1 MVAAVRVLWYARAVL
16 SGSPHELS
24 PVAKAYRAAAPWFS
38 AVWRFIGPV
47 GLGVIGGYAVDS
59 HFGFKPWGMLTGS
72 LLGIGLGFAAF
83 LITTT
88 KLLEKKK

>member
-1 MVAAVRVLWYARAVL
+1 MVAQARTLWYARAVL

-24 PVAKAYRAAAPWFS
+24 PVAKAYRAAAPWLN

-47 GLGVIGGYAVDS
+47 GLGVFGGYEVDVRFS
-59 HFGFKPWGMLTGS
+59 TKPWGMLGGS
-72 LLGIGLGFAAF
+72 LLGLVFGFTAF
-83 LITTT
+83 LMTTS